1 MKCNTLL
8 LPLFHL
14 AASVERR
21 FSGSGG
27 GGGGTLAEFIG
38 RIKSPT
44 AERDIEEKGADVY
57 SYSLLCSHINDPKYM
72 APYGP
77 FLPSFLL
84 ATSTVMAISPGH
96 TGVSRARE
104 RWLNTWSNFHI

>member
-1 MKCNTLL
+1 ML

-77 FLPSFLL
+77 CVPDCFPSY
-84 ATSTVMAISPGH
+84 VHRYGH
-96 TGVSRARE
+96 FAGTQVSRAKE
-104 RWLNTWSNFHI
+104 R